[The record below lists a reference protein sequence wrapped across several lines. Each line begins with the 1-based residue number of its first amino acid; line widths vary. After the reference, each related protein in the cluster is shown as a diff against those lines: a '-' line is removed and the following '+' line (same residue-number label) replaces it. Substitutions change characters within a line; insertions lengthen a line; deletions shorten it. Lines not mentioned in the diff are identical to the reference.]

1 MPKGECLGVIFDLDG
16 TLVAS
21 EKLYFEATER
31 LLNPL
36 GHSLREL
43 TKEEKA
49 GIPGRS
55 PLENMEFYK
64 KKFGLQDDP
73 RTLAEWRMDRIL
85 ELIDEKGVE
94 KLPCAKRFIEDLL
107 KNGFRLALASSSPSR
122 YVTKVLAVTGLANF
136 FEVVISG
143 DQCTR
148 YKPDPEIFLRSI
160 EALGVS
166 KDKCVVFE
174 DSHAGML
181 AAKRIA
187 VRVVG
192 IRSEYTLDE
201 HYSLADLVV
210 TDFCSI
216 TAETLLLLLDGALNS
231 APLPGGAQVT

>member
-1 MPKGECLGVIFDLDG
+1 MKGSKSKGECLGVIFDLDG

-43 TKEEKA
+43 TREEKA
-49 GIPGRS
+49 GIPGRN
-55 PLENMEFYK
+55 PLENMAFYK
-64 KKFGLQDDP
+64 KRFGLQDDP
-73 RTLAEWRMDRIL
+73 KTLADWRMDRIL
-85 ELIDEKGVE
+85 ELLDEKGVE
-94 KLPCAKRFIEDLL
+94 TLPCARRFLEDLRES
-107 KNGFRLALASSSPSR
+107 GFRLALASSSPSR
-122 YVTKVLAVTGLANF
+122 YVMKVLAVTRLAF
-136 FEVVISG
+136 GFDVVIAG
-143 DQCTR
+143 DQCAR

-181 AAKRIA
+181 AAKQIP

-192 IRSEYTLDE
+192 VRSEYTLDK

-216 TAETLLLLLDGALNS
+216 TAETLFLLLES
-231 APLPGGAQVT
+231 